1 MSAEDLSRILHV
13 DDETD
18 IREVAKLALEAVG
31 GFTVESCASGQ
42 EAVSR
47 APGFAPDLIL
57 LDVMMP
63 GFDGPATFKALKGLP
78 ECANTPVIFVT
89 AKVMPPELDR
99 FKEMGAIGVIAK
111 PFDPMTLADQLRSIW
126 AERHGRT

>member
-1 MSAEDLSRILHV
+1 MAAENLSRILHV

-31 GFTVESCASGQ
+31 GFTVESCGSGQ

-47 APGFAPDLIL
+47 AAGFAPDLIL

-63 GFDGPATFKALKGLP
+63 GLDGPATFRALKELP

-89 AKVMPPELDR
+89 AKAMPPELNR

-126 AERHGRT
+126 MEKHDRT